1 MNKQW
6 LGVALACMSVWNM
19 SAESPVS
26 EKASG
31 YTLVWSDEFNGS
43 SLDRDSWNV
52 EINGTGC
59 GNAELQYYLDK
70 PTNVCVRDG
79 NLVIT
84 ARKEKYQDKNFTSG
98 RINTMNKVCFT
109 YGVVEARIK
118 LPKTAN
124 GLWPAFWM
132 MGNDISTVSWPR
144 CGETDILEM
153 GHSNGIKDGVTDR
166 LFNGALHWG
175 VASSEHRILT
185 GDHVSD

>member
-144 CGETDILEM
+144 VGTS
-153 GHSNGIKDGVTDR
+153 HFDGRPCER
-166 LFNGALHWG
+166 L
-175 VASSEHRILT
+175 
-185 GDHVSD
+185 